1 MAPRTSTSGASEKPA
16 KKSKQHVS
24 LDHDLRLIAGSPAK
38 SRGGGG
44 GKKKLT
50 AFNKF
55 MQTEMARLKEEEP
68 DITHQERFKVATANW
83 KHSSQN
89 PNRAS

>member
-1 MAPRTSTSGASEKPA
+1 MAPRSSTSGASEKPTR
-16 KKSKQHVS
+16 KT
-24 LDHDLRLIAGSPAK
+24 K

-44 GKKKLT
+44 RKKLT

-55 MQTEMARLKEEEP
+55 MQTEMARLKEDEP

-89 PNRAS
+89 PNKAS

>member
-16 KKSKQHVS
+16 KKT
-24 LDHDLRLIAGSPAK
+24 K

>member
-1 MAPRTSTSGASEKPA
+1 MIY
-16 KKSKQHVS
+16 VS
-24 LDHDLRLIAGSPAK
+24 SPVYPAK

-55 MQTEMARLKEEEP
+55 MVNILSQNTSDYLSRFIPNYHRQQTEMARLKEEEP

>member
-16 KKSKQHVS
+16 KKT
-24 LDHDLRLIAGSPAK
+24 K

-55 MQTEMARLKEEEP
+55 MVNVLSQDTSDYLEIHFQLSP
-68 DITHQERFKVATANW
+68 TANR
-83 KHSSQN
+83 N
-89 PNRAS
+89 GPFERGRT